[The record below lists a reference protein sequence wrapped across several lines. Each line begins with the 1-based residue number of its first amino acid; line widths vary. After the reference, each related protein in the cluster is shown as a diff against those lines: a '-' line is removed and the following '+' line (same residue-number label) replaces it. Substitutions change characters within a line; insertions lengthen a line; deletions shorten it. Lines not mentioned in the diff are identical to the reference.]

1 MYPDEI
7 QNRGCSPD
15 KVLSFDSNK
24 VRFISSGI
32 GRLVEKITKIT
43 EFRNIVLATGYL
55 KKNPPPLI
63 QNRYTIQVVP
73 IIDWLDE
80 HILVTKFCKG
90 DNCEHLMRNYDDTLR
105 RHSQELIR
113 EIILAMRFIGFMWGD
128 LCPRNI
134 IVDNNNIIWLVDF
147 ERELV
152 LLERPADKLEFSR
165 YIRTYAWEEFSCFLL
180 KEEQEFFSDILT
192 DEINLEELIMI
203 DTISSRRKKTLLKQL
218 FGAKDSYS
226 RSEIITMQTLMA
238 SIATPFKINGT
249 PYFPMEIIDR
259 WSCKFGGA
267 RAYVELVLSLEKE
280 SEERRYEILD
290 KLSKSI

>member
-80 HILVTKFCKG
+80 HILVTKFFKK
-90 DNCEHLMRNYDDTLR
+90 NNFEH
-105 RHSQELIR
+105 
-113 EIILAMRFIGFMWGD
+113 FICTF
-128 LCPRNI
+128 
-134 IVDNNNIIWLVDF
+134 
-147 ERELV
+147 
-152 LLERPADKLEFSR
+152 
-165 YIRTYAWEEFSCFLL
+165 Y
-180 KEEQEFFSDILT
+180 
-192 DEINLEELIMI
+192 
-203 DTISSRRKKTLLKQL
+203 
-218 FGAKDSYS
+218 
-226 RSEIITMQTLMA
+226 
-238 SIATPFKINGT
+238 
-249 PYFPMEIIDR
+249 
-259 WSCKFGGA
+259 
-267 RAYVELVLSLEKE
+267 
-280 SEERRYEILD
+280 
-290 KLSKSI
+290 